1 MVIVNKKCEVSK
13 LPGLAYQIMDIN
25 LHKASHCEGSGIAVT
40 SSFQTAHA
48 EKFIRFVF
56 GLTFL
61 WLL

>member
-1 MVIVNKKCEVSK
+1 MVTVNKKGEVSK
-13 LPGLAYQIMDIN
+13 LPGLVYQIMDIN
-25 LHKASHCEGSGIAVT
+25 FHKASHCKGSGAVT
-40 SSFQTAHA
+40 SSFQTAHS